1 MGRKVILVLVAIA
14 VQLLITSAVVY
25 GKQTVPSGCDTEIA
39 EITILIERRVPE
51 HTVIQVAPKPPSNAN
66 IKNGYYQ
73 TNQMNVVV
81 PTPVP
86 NSGYGIQ
93 DPCKLTATFMN
104 PNATYEEKRAA
115 MDCVNGD

>member
-1 MGRKVILVLVAIA
+1 MRNKVLVVLIVIA
-14 VQLLITSAVVY
+14 MQLLITSAVVY

-51 HTVIQVAPKPPSNAN
+51 HTVIQVAPKPLEGAN
-66 IKNGYYQ
+66 YEKGYYS
-73 TNQMNVVV
+73 TNQMNIVI

-86 NSGYGIQ
+86 NSEHGIR
-93 DPCKLTATFMN
+93 DDCNMINTFLN